1 MNAYLSKPI
10 VLPDLTKTLCLVYKS
25 RKYKKAPSEKHNE
38 TEDVKGAVKREVF
51 DYERFAQKFSA
62 FDEKSI
68 KAVSEFMDTAGGYIN
83 LIDEARRSGD
93 NGFMKLIINKFKAEA
108 FNISAVKLGRLLAA
122 LEDIMKRGAAVESAS
137 INELRAEIRRF
148 EDEIRRTLKLK
159 VKES

>member
-1 MNAYLSKPI
+1 
-10 VLPDLTKTLCLVYKS
+10 
-25 RKYKKAPSEKHNE
+25 
-38 TEDVKGAVKREVF
+38 
-51 DYERFAQKFSA
+51 
-62 FDEKSI
+62 
-68 KAVSEFMDTAGGYIN
+68 MDTAGGYIN